1 MAREYYTL
9 ITGAS
14 LGIGRALSYE
24 MASRGHNLIL
34 NSLPGE
40 GLETLCSGLVD
51 MYNISVRYFEIDLTM
66 NDGPENLFI
75 AVENAGLNVNIL
87 INNAGTGIEGPL
99 ECYSPTEI
107 DAILLLNV
115 RALTLLTFYF
125 TPALKKT
132 PSYILN
138 ISSLGCYIPAAYK
151 SVYLA
156 SKSYIY
162 FFTRALES
170 EFKGSEIRTCLFIP
184 GPVRTN
190 ARVLERVKRAG
201 WLARTSILEPEEV
214 ASIGIEGMFNGKK
227 VLIPGRINKLIF
239 SLGFIVPVG
248 FIIAILKRTFK
259 RENSI

>member
-1 MAREYYTL
+1 MAHEFYTL

-14 LGIGRALSYE
+14 QGIGKALSNE
-24 MASRGHNLIL
+24 MASMGHNLIL

-40 GLETLCSGLVD
+40 GLETLCSGLVSR
-51 MYNISVRYFEIDLTM
+51 YKILVRYFEIDLSKHE
-66 NDGPENLFI
+66 GPENLFR
-75 AVENAGLNVNIL
+75 AVEGNGLNVNIL

-99 ECYSPTEI
+99 ECYTREEI
-107 DAILLLNV
+107 DSILFLNV

-132 PSYILN
+132 PSYVLN

-170 EFKGSEIRTCLFIP
+170 EFKGSGIKTCIFIP

-190 ARVLERVKRAG
+190 EKVLKRVKGAG
-201 WLARTSILEPEEV
+201 WMAKSSILEPEEV
-214 ASIGIEGMFNGKK
+214 ASLGIKAMFKGKK
-227 VLIPGRINKLIF
+227 ALIPGRFNRFIF
-239 SLGFIVPVG
+239 SVGQIVPEG
-248 FIIAILKRTFK
+248 LIMAILRKTFK
-259 RENSI
+259 RDDSL

>member
-1 MAREYYTL
+1 MAQEFYTL

-14 LGIGRALSYE
+14 KGIGKALSNE

-34 NSLPGE
+34 ISLPGE
-40 GLETLCSGLVD
+40 GLETLCSGLVSRF
-51 MYNISVRYFEIDLTM
+51 NILVRFFEIDLSTQE
-66 NDGPENLFI
+66 GPETLFRT
-75 AVENAGLNVNIL
+75 VETCGLKVNIL

-99 ECYSPTEI
+99 ECYKQEEI
-107 DAILLLNV
+107 DTIIFLNI

-132 PSYILN
+132 PSYVLN

-170 EFKGSEIRTCLFIP
+170 EYKGSGIKTCVFLP
-184 GPVRTN
+184 GPVSTN
-190 ARVLERVKRAG
+190 EKVLKRVAGAG
-201 WLARTSILEPEEV
+201 WMAKRSIIEPEEV
-214 ASIGIEGMFNGKK
+214 ASMGIKAMFGGKK
-227 VLIPGRINKLIF
+227 ALIPGRFNRVIF
-239 SLGFIVPVG
+239 SFGQILPEGLIM
-248 FIIAILKRTFK
+248 AILRRTFK
-259 RENSI
+259 RDDSL